1 MKSQKIILAEDHNVV
16 MLGTIQILNKVKPN
30 AIVTCAWDFPEVL
43 DLLALQEYDLLILD
57 INIPGGDQPNMITS
71 VRKIQPE
78 ISILIFSGYDETQY
92 AHPYIKAGANGFLS
106 KTSTEEEFQTAIDR
120 VMEGDIYLSPVIQK
134 QSIDSWLNKK
144 VAVGKGFSELSSR
157 EIEVMNLLI
166 TGAST
171 SEIGQQLFLAHST
184 ISTHKMNIF
193 KKLNVSNVVELNEV
207 ARANQSDE

>member
-1 MKSQKIILAEDHNVV
+1 MKLQKIILAEDHNVT
-16 MLGTIQILNKVKPN
+16 MLGTIQILNKVEPN
-30 AIVTCAWDFPEVL
+30 AIITCAWNFPEVL

-57 INIPGGDQPNMITS
+57 INIPGGDQPNMITT

-78 ISILIFSGYDETQY
+78 IPILIFSGYDETEY
-92 AHPYIKAGANGFLS
+92 ARPYIKAGADGFLS

-120 VMEGDIYLSPVIQK
+120 VMDGQIYLSPMIQK

-144 VAVGKGFSELSSR
+144 VVVGKGFSELSSR